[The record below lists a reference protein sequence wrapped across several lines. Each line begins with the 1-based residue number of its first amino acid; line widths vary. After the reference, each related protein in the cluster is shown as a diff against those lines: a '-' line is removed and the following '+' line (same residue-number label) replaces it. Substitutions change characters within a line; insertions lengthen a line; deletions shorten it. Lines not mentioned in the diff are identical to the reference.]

1 MFLAFCVQI
10 FKPLRPKNLLPAMKH
25 LLLLFS
31 ILLAR
36 ASSAQTFLE
45 DFAAATAQH
54 RAEYKAHFL
63 TDARSPLTAADT
75 AFLDFFPANIS
86 FRFAARFEQ
95 TPEARPFEL
104 PTYSG
109 QKRDYVQYGV
119 LKFEV
124 AGQTQSLNIYQ
135 NLRLMKDSTY
145 RDYLFL
151 PFKDLTNSEA
161 TYGGG
166 RYLDFKIGDIRD
178 GILDL
183 DFNKCYNPWCAFSD
197 GFNCPIPP
205 AANHLEIEIL
215 AGERNF
221 KKEKKH

>member
-1 MFLAFCVQI
+1 MKLLGVPFFLFLAHLSFSQT
-10 FKPLRPKNLLPAMKH
+10 PAVV
-25 LLLLFS
+25 
-31 ILLAR
+31 
-36 ASSAQTFLE
+36 TPVG
-45 DFAAATAQH
+45 FAAEMARH
-54 RAEYKAHFL
+54 RAEYKAGFL
-63 TDARSPLTAADT
+63 TNARSPLTAADT
-75 AFLDFFPANIS
+75 AFLDFFLPNEA
-86 FRFAARFEQ
+86 FQFAARFER
-95 TPEARPFEL
+95 TPQAAPFEL

-119 LKFEV
+119 LKFETG
-124 AGQTQSLNIYQ
+124 GQPQSLNIYQ
-135 NLRLMKDSTY
+135 NLRLAKDSTY

-151 PFKDLTNSEA
+151 PFKDLTNGEA

-178 GILDL
+178 GILML

-205 AANHLEIEIL
+205 AANHLEMAVE

-221 KKEKKH
+221 KGAKKH